1 MDSSLA
7 QEIYIDRDAIRA
19 FVNRADYPINFLD
32 FETFN
37 SAVPKFTGQ
46 RPYSTQIPF
55 QYSLHILHRD
65 GEIEHKEYLADEHQD
80 PRAEIAA
87 RLAAD
92 ITPSGSIA
100 AYSQKTEISIIR
112 RLANESAE
120 HEFRLFNMTQR
131 FIDLLD
137 PFQKLHYYHPD
148 FNGSFSIKSVLPALF
163 PNDKSLSYSELDI
176 QQGALA
182 SMQYATLDQIDDE
195 TERQRIRD
203 SLLEYCKLDTW
214 AMVMIWQK
222 LRAAAGI
229 D

>member
-1 MDSSLA
+1 MDSALA
-7 QEIYIDRDAIRA
+7 QDIYIDRDAIRA

-100 AYSQKTEISIIR
+100 AYHQVATC
-112 RLANESAE
+112 
-120 HEFRLFNMTQR
+120 
-131 FIDLLD
+131 
-137 PFQKLHYYHPD
+137 
-148 FNGSFSIKSVLPALF
+148 PAV
-163 PNDKSLSYSELDI
+163 NNI
-176 QQGALA
+176 A
-182 SMQYATLDQIDDE
+182 S
-195 TERQRIRD
+195 
-203 SLLEYCKLDTW
+203 
-214 AMVMIWQK
+214 
-222 LRAAAGI
+222 
-229 D
+229 